1 MNKITRIILFD
12 AANTLIYKPTL
23 YYKIQSVLAK
33 YSYEIE
39 EEKLQY
45 HHKLLSEIIN
55 FPDRTSKE
63 FYKDFNTELLLSLG
77 IIPSEEILNEIFT
90 ACSYLEWKAFDDLSI
105 LNELPTEKAVLSNF
119 NSNLDN
125 ILERLVG
132 KNIFS
137 EIIISENENYRKP
150 SLEFYELALKKLNVK
165 PEEVLYI
172 GDSLKLDVIPAK
184 KLGIKTLLID
194 RQNIFSSFTDRI
206 SNMKDIINYL

>member
-1 MNKITRIILFD
+1 MSKITRIILFD
-12 AANTLIYKPTL
+12 AANTLIYKPIL
-23 YYKIQSVLAK
+23 YYKIRSVLAK

-39 EEKLQY
+39 EVKLQY

-63 FYKDFNTELLLSLG
+63 FYKDFNSELLLSLG
-77 IIPSEEILNEIFT
+77 IIPSEEILNEIFS

-119 NSNLDN
+119 NSNLGS
-125 ILERLVG
+125 ILDQLIG

-150 SLEFYELALKKLNVK
+150 SLEFYELALKKLNVN

-206 SNMKDIINYL
+206 NNMKDIINYL

>member
-90 ACSYLEWKAFDDLSI
+90 ACSYLEWKAFDDLFI
-105 LNELPTEKAVLSNF
+105 LHELPVKKAVLSNF
-119 NSNLDN
+119 NSNLGN

-137 EIIISENENYRKP
+137 EIIISENENFRKP
-150 SLEFYELALKKLNVK
+150 SLEFYELALKKLNVD

-172 GDSLKLDVIPAK
+172 GDSLKLDIIPAK
-184 KLGIKTLLID
+184 KLGFKTLLID
-194 RQNIFSSFTDRI
+194 RQNIFSNFTDRI

>member
-1 MNKITRIILFD
+1 MSKITRIILFD

-23 YYKIQSVLAK
+23 YYKIRSVLAK
-33 YSYEIE
+33 FSYEIE
-39 EEKLQY
+39 EVKLQY

-105 LNELPTEKAVLSNF
+105 LNELPIEKAVLSNF
-119 NSNLDN
+119 NSNLGS
-125 ILERLVG
+125 ILDQLIG
-132 KNIFS
+132 KEIFS

-150 SLEFYELALKKLNVK
+150 SLEFYELALKKINVN

-172 GDSLKLDVIPAK
+172 GDSLKLDIIPTK
-184 KLGIKTLLID
+184 KLGIKSLLID
-194 RQNIFSSFTDRI
+194 RQNIFSRFPDRI

>member
-90 ACSYLEWKAFDDLSI
+90 ACSYLEWKAFDDLFI
-105 LNELPTEKAVLSNF
+105 LHELPVKKAVLSNF
-119 NSNLDN
+119 NSNLGN

-137 EIIISENENYRKP
+137 EIIISENENFRKP
-150 SLEFYELALKKLNVK
+150 SLEFYELALKKLNVN

-172 GDSLKLDVIPAK
+172 GDSLKLDIIPAR
-184 KLGIKTLLID
+184 KLGFKTLLID
-194 RQNIFSSFTDRI
+194 RQHIFSNFTDRI

>member
-39 EEKLQY
+39 EAKLQY

-90 ACSYLEWKAFDDLSI
+90 ACSYLEWKAFDDLFI
-105 LNELPTEKAVLSNF
+105 LHELPVKKAVLSNF
-119 NSNLDN
+119 NSNLGN

-137 EIIISENENYRKP
+137 EIIISENENFRKP
-150 SLEFYELALKKLNVK
+150 SLEFYELALKKLNVN

-172 GDSLKLDVIPAK
+172 GDSLKLDIIPAK
-184 KLGIKTLLID
+184 KLGFKTLLID
-194 RQNIFSSFTDRI
+194 RQHIFSNFTDRI

>member
-1 MNKITRIILFD
+1 MSKITRIILFD
-12 AANTLIYKPTL
+12 AANTLIYKPAL
-23 YYKIQSVLAK
+23 FYKMQSVLAK

-39 EEKLQY
+39 EVKLQY

-77 IIPSEEILNEIFT
+77 IIPSEEILNEIFN

-105 LNELPTEKAVLSNF
+105 LNELTIEKAVLSNF
-119 NSNLDN
+119 NSNLGS
-125 ILERLVG
+125 ILDQLIG
-132 KNIFS
+132 KEIFS

-150 SLEFYELALKKLNVK
+150 SLEFYELALKKLNVN

-172 GDSLKLDVIPAK
+172 GDSLKLDIIPTK
-184 KLGIKTLLID
+184 ELGIKSLLID
-194 RQNIFSSFTDRI
+194 RQNIFFTFTDRI

>member
-105 LNELPTEKAVLSNF
+105 LNELPIEKAVLSNF
-119 NSNLDN
+119 NINLGS
-125 ILERLVG
+125 ILDQLIG

-137 EIIISENENYRKP
+137 EIIISENENFRKP
-150 SLEFYELALKKLNVK
+150 SLEFYELALKKLNVN

-172 GDSLKLDVIPAK
+172 GDSLKLDIIPAR
-184 KLGIKTLLID
+184 KLGFKTLLID
-194 RQNIFSSFTDRI
+194 RQHIFSNFTDRI

>member
-63 FYKDFNTELLLSLG
+63 FYKDFNIELLLSLG

-105 LNELPTEKAVLSNF
+105 LHELPVKKAVLSNF
-119 NSNLDN
+119 NSNLGN

-137 EIIISENENYRKP
+137 EIIISENEKLRKP
-150 SLEFYELALKKLNVK
+150 SLEFYELALKKLNVN

-172 GDSLKLDVIPAK
+172 GDSLKLDIIPAK
-184 KLGIKTLLID
+184 KLGFKTLLID
-194 RQNIFSSFTDRI
+194 RQHIFSSFTDRI

>member
-39 EEKLQY
+39 EAKLQY

-90 ACSYLEWKAFDDLSI
+90 ACSYLEWKAFDDLFI
-105 LNELPTEKAVLSNF
+105 LHELPVKKAVLSNF
-119 NSNLDN
+119 NSNLGN

-137 EIIISENENYRKP
+137 EIIISENENFRKP
-150 SLEFYELALKKLNVK
+150 SLEFYELALKKLNVN

-172 GDSLKLDVIPAK
+172 GDSLKLDIIPAR
-184 KLGIKTLLID
+184 KLGFKTLLID
-194 RQNIFSSFTDRI
+194 RQHIFSNFTDRI

>member
-39 EEKLQY
+39 EAKLQY

-105 LNELPTEKAVLSNF
+105 LHELPVKKAVLSNF
-119 NSNLDN
+119 NSNLGN

-137 EIIISENENYRKP
+137 EIIISENENFRKP
-150 SLEFYELALKKLNVK
+150 SLEFYELALKKLNVN

-172 GDSLKLDVIPAK
+172 GDSLKLDIIPAR
-184 KLGIKTLLID
+184 KLGFKTLLID
-194 RQNIFSSFTDRI
+194 RQHIFSNFTDRI